1 MNKNWLGW
9 IISLILVIVASFVN
23 LHYFQVPNIIAIE
36 FARDASTMS
45 ERINENPDGYLA
57 LLFNTIVDYGYILA
71 YTSLILFSIK
81 ITLDGLEAKSARWFY
96 WLGVLPGAMDAIENG
111 FLLRTAIW
119 HQETISWLYI
129 FVVRIKWGAA
139 ILFYMLVPIVML
151 YGLII
156 LFRAR
161 QQST

>member
-1 MNKNWLGW
+1 MNKIWLGW
-9 IISLILVIVASFVN
+9 ISSLILVIIASFVN
-23 LHYFQVPNIIAIE
+23 LHCFRIPNIIAIE

-45 ERINENPDGYLA
+45 DCIHENAAAYH
-57 LLFNTIVDYGYILA
+57 LLLYNTIVDYGYILA

-81 ITLDGLEAKSARWFY
+81 ITLDGLEMQGARWFY

-111 FLLRTAIW
+111 FLIQTALKQ
-119 HQETISWLYI
+119 QETISWLYV
-129 FVVRIKWGAA
+129 FVVRAKWGAG
-139 ILFYMLVPIVML
+139 ILFYMLVPMVML

-161 QQST
+161 QQP